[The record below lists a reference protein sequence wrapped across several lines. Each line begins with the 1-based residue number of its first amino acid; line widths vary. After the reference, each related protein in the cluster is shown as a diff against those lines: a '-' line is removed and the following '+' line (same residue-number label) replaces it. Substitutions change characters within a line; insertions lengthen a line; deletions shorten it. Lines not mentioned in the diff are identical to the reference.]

1 MTRRIQ
7 IAVVDSGVR
16 TDHPAFGNKKP
27 DVVRYSGLRDGE
39 GTCGHGTAVYHI
51 ISKIEST
58 ADIINFQIT
67 NREGEIEE
75 DVLIKCLTD
84 IRDNYNVDIIN
95 LSLGLSLCENIHQLK
110 SICDDL
116 ISKGVV
122 IVSAFD
128 NVDSISYPAGFP
140 GVIGVT
146 SADVCRKKNDFVIF
160 DDTVL
165 NIGAKGNLQRLA
177 WDTPDYIM
185 LDGNSFACAH
195 TTVQAA
201 RFLSEGASGF
211 EQIMN
216 KFRETALAV
225 STNHLTENKKMKTE
239 IMKSEI
245 MESEI
250 MKIKKA
256 ILFPFNKEM
265 HSIIRFHDM
274 LSFEVAGVYD
284 IKESARIGSTTAH
297 IMKAEVISYPIK
309 CISDIDWDSFD
320 TIIIGN
326 LPQQGASVFSS
337 ARERLI
343 QKAVLLGKNIFSFDD
358 LQEKYDYK
366 YLFCPAVRRTQLP
379 VDRFGK
385 LYRISKPVLG
395 VYGTS
400 SAQGKFTLQLELRR
414 KFQENGYT
422 VGQIGTEPS
431 ALLFGMDYVY
441 PMGLNNSVYI
451 GEHDAVRYLNECMNE
466 LCQRDC
472 DIILTGSQASVLPF
486 DTGNIGLFPLRQF
499 VFLMG
504 TQPDAVVLCVNPYDE
519 LDYIER
525 SIHFL
530 EAGVACEVIAICVF
544 PMTVKKNWSGIY
556 HTKEVLSE
564 AEYQTMKE
572 LLTCRFSVPVYRL
585 GDADDIT
592 ELFENI
598 LTFFSGD

>member
-1 MTRRIQ
+1 M
-7 IAVVDSGVR
+7 
-16 TDHPAFGNKKP
+16 
-27 DVVRYSGLRDGE
+27 
-39 GTCGHGTAVYHI
+39 
-51 ISKIEST
+51 
-58 ADIINFQIT
+58 
-67 NREGEIEE
+67 
-75 DVLIKCLTD
+75 
-84 IRDNYNVDIIN
+84 
-95 LSLGLSLCENIHQLK
+95 
-110 SICDDL
+110 
-116 ISKGVV
+116 
-122 IVSAFD
+122 
-128 NVDSISYPAGFP
+128 
-140 GVIGVT
+140 
-146 SADVCRKKNDFVIF
+146 IF

-414 KFQENGYT
+414 KFQENGYK
-422 VGQIGTEPS
+422 IGR
-431 ALLFGMDYVY
+431 AHV
-441 PMGLNNSVYI
+441 
-451 GEHDAVRYLNECMNE
+451 
-466 LCQRDC
+466 
-472 DIILTGSQASVLPF
+472 
-486 DTGNIGLFPLRQF
+486 
-499 VFLMG
+499 
-504 TQPDAVVLCVNPYDE
+504 
-519 LDYIER
+519 
-525 SIHFL
+525 
-530 EAGVACEVIAICVF
+530 
-544 PMTVKKNWSGIY
+544 
-556 HTKEVLSE
+556 
-564 AEYQTMKE
+564 
-572 LLTCRFSVPVYRL
+572 
-585 GDADDIT
+585 
-592 ELFENI
+592 
-598 LTFFSGD
+598 